1 MNESHRRY
9 VLFGGTFDPWTPA
22 HEEIVRMALEKF
34 KNHHVVVI
42 PTTVTW
48 HRNGK
53 TRLYTPDERIAII
66 KRRIELNGWD
76 EGDETTA
83 RFPVTVYEGEV
94 RFAEKFPGVNRGF
107 IDTLTAF
114 CASESSEASSFDMKF
129 IVGSDEWGIF
139 DRWKSHEDVLRIAS
153 PVVVLR
159 KGDKPP
165 ENIQA
170 PEGILEI
177 DGKFADISATEIRK
191 LVAPESYHKY
201 CVDPRVWTEDL
212 VPPNL
217 MLHTPIF
224 DVYNIPSDIPGFR
237 PIMVE
242 SRDWVCVI
250 VQNKDKEGPSR
261 RVSFR
266 CVRQKRWGTGFEYD
280 EFVTGVVD
288 EGEARFDAAL
298 RELEEELGIRVDRA
312 DLKIL
317 GHLHTNPGFMTN
329 SMFYYYVDLNTAKY
343 DEVDQRLDEHERL
356 EVVDV
361 FKDDIVGSPSGRPAL
376 MLAGLTMLASMTAK
390 GEII

>member
-1 MNESHRRY
+1 MNENHRRY

-22 HEEIVRMALEKF
+22 HEEIVRMALEKYPD
-34 KNHHVVVI
+34 HHIVII
-42 PTTVTW
+42 PTSVTW
-48 HRNGK
+48 HRKGK
-53 TRLYTPDERIAII
+53 TKLYTLDERVAII
-66 KRRIELNGWD
+66 RRRIELNGWD
-76 EGDETTA
+76 RDDASTRRHQVAVLDDEI
-83 RFPVTVYEGEV
+83 
-94 RFAEKFPGVNRGF
+94 RFAKRYPYVERGF
-107 IDTLTAF
+107 IDTLSLFASN
-114 CASESSEASSFDMKF
+114 AESRSESFDIKF
-129 IVGSDEWGIF
+129 IVGSDEWRIF
-139 DRWKSHEDVLRIAS
+139 DKWKSHEDVLRIAS

-165 ENIQA
+165 EDIQT

-177 DGKFADISATEIRK
+177 DGKFADVSATEIRK
-191 LVAPESYHKY
+191 LVAPESYYRY
-201 CVDPRVWTEDL
+201 CEDPRVWTEDL

-250 VQNKDKEGPSR
+250 VQNKNEEGQNR

-266 CVRQKRWGTGFEYD
+266 CVRQKRWGTGDEYD

-288 EGEARFDAAL
+288 AGEAPFDAAL
-298 RELEEELGIRVDRA
+298 RELEEELGIRVDSA

-329 SMFYYYVDLNTAKY
+329 SMFYFYVDLNTAKY
-343 DEVDQRLDEHERL
+343 EEVDQKLDEHERL
-356 EVVDV
+356 EIVDV
-361 FKDDIVGSPSGRPAL
+361 LEGDIVGSPSGRPAL
-376 MLAGLTMLASMTAK
+376 MLAGMTMLASK
-390 GEII
+390 R